1 MDQNPR
7 DFVASLL
14 FPPGWGL
21 FVPLAAALLI
31 AVLVAVRAAPRDT
44 ARAHVRGI
52 RVGSVIGVLAT
63 VLMVGNCSATGLGSG
78 YELILA
84 QPLSYLATLLLLIG
98 PLLVCPGAPALLTLV
113 CLS

>member
-63 VLMVGNCSATGLGSG
+63 VLMVANCSATGLGSG
-78 YELILA
+78 CELMLA
-84 QPLSYLATLLLLIG
+84 PPLPYLAAMLPFLAGLG
-98 PLLVCPGAPALLTLV
+98 RRAPSRGTP
-113 CLS
+113 